1 MWLVFFCS
9 WANSDQWT
17 AGWWSF
23 ILVRDDVHFGKT
35 ATLVHLQG
43 GRYKCASLA
52 IVFLCIY
59 VVFVI
64 CVNCLCQYNITY
76 NIAVQAP
83 VRSRYHRSLLA
94 RGCTCFQLFS
104 VQTIALHWTKPNFCR
119 YRCWLFYSY
128 MKWADSEQTDI
139 CCWPSMW
146 VMLHLHNRWLGTS
159 YFNISQYGFSF
170 GSFGKNWHFGV
181 NDVSDRG
188 TNVRFA
194 SKPFLHGGNLSL
206 KSTSELFSSLFLGHC
221 SSVFLRQWSFV
232 FLGHCS
238 SVFLRHGSGVL
249 LRHSRRS
256 NCISIDPFCI
266 PASIS
271 QFSTALIILN
281 CNADQPTNR

>member
-1 MWLVFFCS
+1 
-9 WANSDQWT
+9 
-17 AGWWSF
+17 
-23 ILVRDDVHFGKT
+23 
-35 ATLVHLQG
+35 
-43 GRYKCASLA
+43 
-52 IVFLCIY
+52 
-59 VVFVI
+59 
-64 CVNCLCQYNITY
+64 
-76 NIAVQAP
+76 
-83 VRSRYHRSLLA
+83 
-94 RGCTCFQLFS
+94 
-104 VQTIALHWTKPNFCR
+104 
-119 YRCWLFYSY
+119 
-128 MKWADSEQTDI
+128 
-139 CCWPSMW
+139 
-146 VMLHLHNRWLGTS
+146 MLYLHNRWLGTS
-159 YFNISQYGFSF
+159 SFDMDFLFNCF
-170 GSFGKNWHFGV
+170 GQSGS

-221 SSVFLRQWSFV
+221 SSVFLRQCSFV

-281 CNADQPTNR
+281 CNIAMLTNQLTDKFEL